1 MLPVEKSCSVSSL
14 HVRPA
19 GDSKRAAR
27 NKSCL
32 VSVSEDAWR
41 EEEEETEGEREGK
54 ELQQRRKIKK
64 NNKSMSPVKAGMA
77 AIGKG
82 NRKVFL

>member
-1 MLPVEKSCSVSSL
+1 M
-14 HVRPA
+14 
-19 GDSKRAAR
+19 
-27 NKSCL
+27 
-32 VSVSEDAWR
+32 SVSEDAWR
-41 EEEEETEGEREGK
+41 EEEEETEGEREGR